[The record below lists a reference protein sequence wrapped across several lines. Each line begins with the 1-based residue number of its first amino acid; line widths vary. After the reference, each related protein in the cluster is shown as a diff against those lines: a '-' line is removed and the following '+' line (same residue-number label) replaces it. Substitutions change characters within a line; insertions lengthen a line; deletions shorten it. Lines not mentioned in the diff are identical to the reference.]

1 MAVVD
6 TNVILHGRGE
16 ISYDKLLITSGI
28 ADEVESQRGKNILM
42 SLDYEVSS
50 PGEQELEQVK
60 KKSDDIYS
68 PTSRNDEELLALAM
82 TRDDFLVTDDKALQN
97 LALLLDVEV
106 NGFNDEV
113 LDNTFRYE
121 LLCENCGKKLATQG
135 CPRCGS
141 QDLRRKQVRCS

>member
-16 ISYDKLLITSGI
+16 ISYDKLLLTSGI
-28 ADEVESQRGKNILM
+28 LEEVESQRGKNILM
-42 SLDYEVSS
+42 NLDYEVTS
-50 PGEQELEQVK
+50 PRAQELEKVK
-60 KKSDDIYS
+60 KKSEDINS

-82 TRDDFLVTDDKALQN
+82 TQDDFLVTDDNALQN
-97 LALLLDVEV
+97 LALRLNVEV
-106 NGFNDEV
+106 KGFNDKV
-113 LDNTFRYE
+113 LDHTFRYE
-121 LLCENCGKKLATQG
+121 LLCENCGKKLASRG

>member
-16 ISYDKLLITSGI
+16 ISYDKLLLTSGI
-28 ADEVESQRGKNILM
+28 LEEVESQRGKNILM
-42 SLDYEVSS
+42 NLDYEVTS
-50 PGEQELEQVK
+50 PRAQELEKVK
-60 KKSDDIYS
+60 KKSEDINS

-82 TRDDFLVTDDKALQN
+82 TRDDFLVTDDNALQN
-97 LALLLDVEV
+97 LALRLNVEV
-106 NGFNDEV
+106 KGFNDKV
-113 LDNTFRYE
+113 LDHTFRYE
-121 LLCENCGKKLATQG
+121 LLCENCGKKLASRG

>member
-16 ISYDKLLITSGI
+16 ISYDKLLLTSGI
-28 ADEVESQRGKNILM
+28 LEEVESQRGNNILM
-42 SLDYEVSS
+42 NLDYEVTS
-50 PGEQELEQVK
+50 PGAQELEQVK
-60 KKSDDIYS
+60 KKSEDINS

-82 TRDDFLVTDDKALQN
+82 TQDDFLVTDDKALQN
-97 LALLLDVEV
+97 LALRLNVEV
-106 NGFNDEV
+106 KGFNDEV
-113 LDNTFRYE
+113 LENVFRYE
-121 LLCENCGKKLATQG
+121 LRCENCGKKLASQG